1 MFFQK
6 SVKHFL
12 FADVD
17 FLYSQRSIE
26 KNIFVST
33 FHASVFSKEE
43 NKRFEVTFASL
54 GSDTCMVIDFNDGT
68 VKSYGDASYCKEWK
82 PDVKYDPTFEFLT
95 SPQPLTYIY

>member
-1 MFFQK
+1 MTVIARNELDDPFEYYLFFEIVLKVQVIK
-6 SVKHFL
+6 I
-12 FADVD
+12 DD
-17 FLYSQRSIE
+17 FQI
-26 KNIFVST
+26 IT
-33 FHASVFSKEE
+33 SKEE